1 VDICVAHPGIGFGG
15 SEAVAMTLLNAFQ
28 HDHQV
33 TLLTAD
39 EFDCARLN
47 ASYHTAVDERRVKV
61 ELTPMP
67 AALRRASQAAPVR
80 ETLFARHVRTCAR
93 QFDVCISAY
102 NFAPFPAP
110 AVQRVADFY
119 WDEAFCRE
127 VDPRWPDR
135 FNLRLAARGLY
146 CRAATALAKTY
157 DDRRIRERD
166 LLIANS
172 HWTAGILASRH
183 GRDSR
188 LIYPPVHSEP
198 FDRAAP
204 RTSDF
209 VMLGRITPDKRVAE
223 GIDVIERLRS
233 RGHEIHLHIIGP
245 IPKSDYGARIKALAQ
260 ERADWVRLRDGI
272 YGAEKFAELAR
283 HGFALHMRNGEAF
296 GIAVAEQVKMGLI
309 PFVRKNGGPQ
319 EIVGDPRL
327 CFVDETQAVE
337 VIERVLREP
346 LIHASLRAAL
356 AERGALFST
365 ERFVGDMTTLLG
377 ELKERPL
384 L

>member
-1 VDICVAHPGIGFGG
+1 MA
-15 SEAVAMTLLNAFQ
+15 LLNAFQ
-28 HDHQV
+28 HDHEV

-47 ASYHTAVDERRVKV
+47 ASYYTAVDERRVKV

-67 AALRRASQAAPVR
+67 RALRRASQAAPMR
-80 ETLFARHVRTCAR
+80 EALFARHVRACAR
-93 QFDVCISAY
+93 HFDIRISAY
-102 NFAPFPAP
+102 NFAPFGAP
-110 AVQRVADFY
+110 AVQRVADFV

-135 FNLRLAARGLY
+135 FNLRLAMRGLY
-146 CRAATALAKTY
+146 CRAATTLAKTY

-172 HWTAGILASRH
+172 RWTAGILANRH
-183 GRDSR
+183 GRGSR

-204 RTSDF
+204 RTRDF

-223 GIDVIERLRS
+223 GIDVIGRLRS
-233 RGHEIHLHIIGP
+233 RGHEIRLHVIGP
-245 IPKSDYGARIKALAQ
+245 IPKSDYGARIKALAR
-260 ERADWVRLRDGI
+260 ERADWVRLRDGL

-309 PFVRKNGGPQ
+309 PFVQTNGGPA

-327 CFVDETQAVE
+327 CFDGQDQAVE
-337 VIERVLREP
+337 VIDRVLREP
-346 LIHASLRAAL
+346 SSHASLRATL

-365 ERFVGDMTTLLG
+365 ERFVTEMRALLC
-377 ELKERPL
+377 ELKQKPL
-384 L
+384 R